1 MIGINA
7 TVTLQK
13 RVAAQPKFL
22 TCKLVVF
29 WGGVLLLQRLEPG
42 LCPLAV
48 GHHPQSDCGASRPR

>member
-13 RVAAQPKFL
+13 RVAAQPKLL
-22 TCKLVVF
+22 TCKLV
-29 WGGVLLLQRLEPG
+29 GGFLLLQRLEPG

>member
-29 WGGVLLLQRLEPG
+29 GGGLLLQRLEPG